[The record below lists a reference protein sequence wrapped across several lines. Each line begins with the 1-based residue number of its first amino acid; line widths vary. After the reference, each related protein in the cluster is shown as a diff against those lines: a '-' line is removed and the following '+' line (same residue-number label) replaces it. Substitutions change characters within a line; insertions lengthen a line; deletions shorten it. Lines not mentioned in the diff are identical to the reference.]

1 MHCSVSR
8 VSCKARLREL
18 VRNAVGVLLCFFLWL
33 TGVGKGFKVVQPGS
47 VCWIAPNGVGNDFKL
62 LKQVLLFNLLEKIFD
77 THRALTN
84 EHL

>member
-1 MHCSVSR
+1 
-8 VSCKARLREL
+8 
-18 VRNAVGVLLCFFLWL
+18 
-33 TGVGKGFKVVQPGS
+33 VGKGFKVVQPGS

-62 LKQVLLFNLLEKIFD
+62 LKQVLLFNLLEEIFD